1 PLGIPSPRYFMLVRL
16 LDAGV
21 KRKVGAL
28 ALLANNP
35 DTAPA
40 TVIDPDRVSA
50 SARRPLC
57 RRHGKVSG
65 WASRVR
71 RPARMQCRLVLRRA
85 APSSAAG
92 CFTLSVFTRLH
103 LLICPPR
110 KSYRPFEDTH
120 ETVPYCPVCS
130 A

>member
-1 PLGIPSPRYFMLVRL
+1 KCADSYRIHLHSLFFYMHRRPPRSTLFPYTTLFRS

-57 RRHGKVSG
+57 RRHGKVSEIG
-65 WASRVR
+65 RAHVELQSRENLV
-71 RPARMQCRLVLRRA
+71 CRL
-85 APSSAAG
+85 
-92 CFTLSVFTRLH
+92 
-103 LLICPPR
+103 LLEKKKNR
-110 KSYRPFEDTH
+110 K
-120 ETVPYCPVCS
+120 
-130 A
+130 